1 MASIWDGVRRLQSKK
16 RTDLRFIVRQLLAYV
31 VKAILSLRYKVVAV
45 GAELVPMDGPVLL
58 LGNHVSW
65 LDWAFVQL
73 TAARPLRFMMDK
85 SIYEWKG
92 LHWFFRLGDTI
103 PVSASASKGAVISA
117 RSALEHGD
125 AVVIFPEGGISR
137 TCKIEKFYRGFEIIA
152 STMDRGVIIPFYI
165 DGMCGSRWSRSAQR
179 FTPKRSGWRRVVTVT
194 YGRAIPINSTAE
206 TVRENVL
213 ALKDS
218 IAE

>member
-1 MASIWDGVRRLQSKK
+1 MRH
-16 RTDLRFIVRQLLAYV
+16 FVRQLLAFF
-31 VKAILSLRYKVVAV
+31 VKAVLSLRYKMVAV
-45 GAELVPMDGPVLL
+45 GAEHVPAEGPVLL

-73 TAARPLRFMMDK
+73 TTARPLRFMMDK

-103 PVSASASKGAVISA
+103 PVSPRASKGAINAA
-117 RSALEHGD
+117 RKVLEDDGAL
-125 AVVIFPEGGISR
+125 VIFPEGGITR
-137 TCKIEKFYRGFEIIA
+137 TCKTEKFYRGFEIIA
-152 STMDRGVIIPFYI
+152 SPMNRGLITPFYI
-165 DGMCGSRWSRSAQR
+165 DGMCGSRWSRSAKK
-179 FTPKRSGWRRVVTVT
+179 FTPKRSGWRRVVTVI
-194 YGRAIPINSTAE
+194 YGRPIPINSTAD
-206 TVRENVL
+206 TVREHVL